1 MSIYN
6 YNDIFKNNYAANM
19 HKSIPINKLLSI
31 ESNINI
37 PKVPLANTNQ
47 KISTPKVPLANTNQT

>member
-47 KISTPKVPLANTNQT
+47 T